1 MTAVNLG
8 TSVTP
13 GSDADIIS
21 NCVVGQAVLAGQAV
35 HEDPADGKWR
45 LGSCTAVTS
54 PRRTGIAL
62 NSAPTIGQ
70 TVDVQYGG
78 DLLNTATL
86 VVGASYDL
94 SATPGSVCPE
104 ADLVTGNYTS
114 VMGVA
119 KLATTLKLRPIVGV
133 VAHA

>member
-1 MTAVNLG
+1 MAAVNLG
-8 TSVTP
+8 TGVTP
-13 GSDADIIS
+13 GPDADIIY
-21 NCVVGQAVLAGQAV
+21 NQTVGQAILAGQTV

-54 PRRTGIAL
+54 PRRAGIAL
-62 NSAPTIGQ
+62 NSAPTVGQ
-70 TVDVQYGG
+70 LIDVQYGG

-86 VVGASYDL
+86 VVGTTYDL
-94 SATPGSVCPE
+94 STTAGSVAPE
-104 ADLVTGNYTS
+104 ADLVTGNYTT

-119 KLATTLKLRPIVGV
+119 KTATSLKLRPIVGV